1 MKTKNKLIPKIKFG
15 INYFIQEQMNTTNMT
30 IDSLLVE
37 LNISKNEFD
46 KVIQSKDPIPELF
59 ANKLSMLFSTSSE
72 YWIKIDE
79 NYKKWI
85 FN

>member
-37 LNISKNEFD
+37 LDISKNEFD

-59 ANKLSMLFSTSSE
+59 ADKLSMLFSTSSE
-72 YWIKIDE
+72 YWINIDE

-85 FN
+85 IN

>member
-59 ANKLSMLFSTSSE
+59 ANKLSILFSTSSE
-72 YWIKIDE
+72 YWINIDE

-85 FN
+85 TN

>member
-59 ANKLSMLFSTSSE
+59 ANKLSILFSTSSE
-72 YWIKIDE
+72 YCINIDE

-85 FN
+85 TN